1 MKLYTSLNLLSNKV
15 VLYAEDE
22 MGIRDVVVEIL
33 ELFFDKVIAVKDGSE
48 ALEQF
53 EITPPDVL
61 ILDICMPKADGLEV
75 VQKIRKDHKNIPVIV
90 LSAHAEQEYL
100 WRAVELKITKY
111 LVKPFKKEELLD
123 ALKLCCEELNSHD
136 EVIMLAEGIHYDICK
151 KIITN
156 HEQPF
161 KLSKSESRLL
171 EYLLENK
178 HKVVSFEILE
188 EYLWG
193 YDGDEHTKESI
204 KYLIKDLRKKIG
216 KEVIQNIYGVGYRLE
231 I

>member
-1 MKLYTSLNLLSNKV
+1 MTHHASLGLLSNKV

-22 MGIRDVVVEIL
+22 VGIRDVVVEIL

-75 VQKIRKDHKNIPVIV
+75 VQKIRKLNKNIPVIV

-111 LVKPFKKEELLD
+111 LVKPFNKEQLLG

-136 EVIMLAEGIHYDICK
+136 EVITLAHNIQYDAYK
-151 KIITN
+151 KIITSKEN
-156 HEQPF
+156 SY
-161 KLSKSESRLL
+161 KLSKNESRLL

-178 HKVVSFEILE
+178 HKVISFETIE
-188 EYLWG
+188 EYIWG
-193 YDGDEHTKESI
+193 YDGDVHTKESI

-216 KEVIQNIYGVGYRLE
+216 KEVIHNIYGIGYRLE

>member
-1 MKLYTSLNLLSNKV
+1 MKSSTSLDLLSNKV

-22 MGIRDVVVEIL
+22 VGIRDVVVEIL
-33 ELFFDKVIAVKDGSE
+33 ELFFDKVIAVQDGNE

-61 ILDICMPKADGLEV
+61 ILDICMPKSDGLEV
-75 VQKIRKDHKNIPVIV
+75 VQNIRKLNKNIPVIV

-111 LVKPFKKEELLD
+111 LVKPFNKEQLLG
-123 ALKLCCEELNSHD
+123 ALKLCCEELNTHD
-136 EVIMLAEGIHYDICK
+136 EVIAFAHDIHYDICK
-151 KIITN
+151 KIVIN
-156 HEQPF
+156 HEQSY

-171 EYLLENK
+171 EYLLGNK
-178 HKVVSFEILE
+178 HKVISFETLE

-193 YDGDEHTKESI
+193 YDGEEHTKESI

>member
-1 MKLYTSLNLLSNKV
+1 MKTTTPLDSLSNKV

-22 MGIRDVVVEIL
+22 AGIREVVVEIL
-33 ELFFDKVIAVKDGSE
+33 ELFFNKVIAVKDGDE

-53 EITPPDVL
+53 EITPPDVV
-61 ILDICMPKADGLEV
+61 IFDICLPKSDGLAV
-75 VQKIRKDHKNIPVIV
+75 IQKIRKQNKTIPAIV
-90 LSAHAEQEYL
+90 LSAHAEQDYL

-111 LVKPFKKEELLD
+111 LVKPFKKEELLGALELCAKELSNDNEIITLGSSIYYD
-123 ALKLCCEELNSHD
+123 A
-136 EVIMLAEGIHYDICK
+136 CK
-151 KIITN
+151 KVII
-156 HEQPF
+156 HGHGEC

-171 EYLLENK
+171 EYFLKNI
-178 HKVVSFEILE
+178 HKVISFDTIE

-193 YDGDEHTKESI
+193 YDDEGHTKESI

-216 KEVIQNIYGVGYRLE
+216 KEVIHNIYGVGYRFE

>member
-1 MKLYTSLNLLSNKV
+1 MKTNTTLDLLSNKV

-22 MGIRDVVVEIL
+22 VGIRDVVVEIL
-33 ELFFDKVIAVKDGSE
+33 ELFFDKVIAVQDGRE

-53 EITPPDVL
+53 ETTPPDVL
-61 ILDICMPKADGLEV
+61 ILDICMPKEDGLDV
-75 VQKIRKDHKNIPVIV
+75 IQKIRKRNKNIPVIV
-90 LSAHAEQEYL
+90 LSAHAEHEYL

-111 LVKPFKKEELLD
+111 LVKPFNKEQLLG

-136 EVIMLAEGIHYDICK
+136 DTITFAHGIYYDVCK
-151 KIITN
+151 KIVTN
-156 HEQPF
+156 DEQSY

-178 HKVVSFEILE
+178 HQVISFETIE
-188 EYLWG
+188 AYLWG
-193 YDGDEHTKESI
+193 YDGEEHTKESI

>member
-1 MKLYTSLNLLSNKV
+1 MKTNTTLDLLSNKV

-22 MGIRDVVVEIL
+22 EGIRDIVVEIL
-33 ELFFDKVIAVKDGSE
+33 ELFFDKVIAVKDGNE

-61 ILDICMPKADGLEV
+61 ILDICMPKTDGLEV
-75 VQKIRKDHKNIPVIV
+75 VQKIRKHHKNIPVIV
-90 LSAHAEQEYL
+90 LSAHAEHEYL

-111 LVKPFKKEELLD
+111 LVKPFNKEQLLG
-123 ALKLCCEELNSHD
+123 ALKLCCEELNCHD
-136 EVIMLAEGIHYDICK
+136 EVITFTPLIHYDICK
-151 KIITN
+151 KIVTN
-156 HEQPF
+156 NELPY

-178 HKVVSFEILE
+178 HKVISFETIE

-193 YDGDEHTKESI
+193 YDGEEHTKESI